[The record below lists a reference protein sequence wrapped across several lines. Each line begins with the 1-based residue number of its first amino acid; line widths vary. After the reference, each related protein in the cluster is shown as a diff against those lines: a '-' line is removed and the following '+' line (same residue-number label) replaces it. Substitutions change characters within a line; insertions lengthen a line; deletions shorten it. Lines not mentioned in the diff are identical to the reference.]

1 MAATDRPQ
9 VALVTGGSRGLGH
22 ALTAELVREG
32 WLVVVDGRDRA
43 RLEAAALRIDGP
55 GEVTVI
61 AGDVSDPQ
69 HRRDLAAAVAD
80 LDGLDLLV
88 NNASTLGPTPLPPL
102 AEYPL
107 DALAQVYATNTIAPL
122 ALIQLLLPDLERRGG
137 RIINV
142 TSDAAGEPYAGWG
155 GYGSS
160 KAALDQITN
169 ILGTEHPG
177 LRVYSFD
184 PGDMNTEMHRDAAP
198 GEDLGGLP
206 APEAVVPAV
215 LRLLADE
222 PPSGGY
228 RAADLLPTPVVSGGG
243 RPITSR

>member
-1 MAATDRPQ
+1 MTANDRSK
-9 VALVTGGSRGLGH
+9 VALVTGGSRGLGN
-22 ALTAELVREG
+22 ALTAELVRQG
-32 WLVVVDGRDRA
+32 WHVVVDGRDQA

-55 GEVTVI
+55 GEITAI

-107 DALAQVYATNTIAPL
+107 DALVLVYATNTIAPL
-122 ALIQLLLPDLERRGG
+122 ALIQLLLPALERRSG

-169 ILGTEHPG
+169 VLAAEHPG

-198 GEDLGGLP
+198 GENLGGLL

-228 RAADLLPTPVVSGGG
+228 RASDLLLVPAVSGGG
-243 RPITSR
+243 RPMTGR